1 MKIYT
6 FLILIFM
13 FFWQPWSAASVHGLT
28 ADEVIG
34 NVNNQLRIDATAK
47 VAMKIKEDEEVIE
60 TKNLDLL
67 MNVKEGK
74 EFVKGKIFEPANRR
88 GMLTITWKGG
98 RVSIK
103 HIEMGR
109 GKERKISARLK
120 NSFLG
125 SGMSYVEIRALE
137 DIENY
142 EYSWLSENTIKAIS
156 KNTGMTVYWK
166 RILTVER
173 KEDGLWVINH
183 VKYYNKKD
191 RLVKVRE
198 NKDFVKV
205 YNGWRPREIVV
216 KKEKSIYTTTMELNW
231 ESPTVFD

>member
-6 FLILIFM
+6 FILIFVCLC
-13 FFWQPWSAASVHGLT
+13 QPWSAASSHGLT

-34 NVNNQLRIDATAK
+34 NINNQLRIDATAK
-47 VAMKIKEDEEVIE
+47 VVMKIKEGEEVIE
-60 TKNLDLL
+60 TKRLDLL
-67 MNVKEGK
+67 MKVKEDK
-74 EFVKGKIFEPANRR
+74 EFVKGKISEPANRR
-88 GMLTITWKGG
+88 GTLTITWKGG

-109 GKERKISARLK
+109 GKERKISARLN

-137 DIENY
+137 DTENY
-142 EYSWLSENTIKAIS
+142 KYSWLSENTIKAIS
-156 KNTGMTVYWK
+156 KNTGMTVHWK
-166 RILTVER
+166 RILTVEK

-183 VKYYNKKD
+183 VKYYNERA
-191 RLVKVRE
+191 RLDKVRE
-198 NKDFVKV
+198 NLDFVKA
-205 YNGWRPREIVV
+205 YNGWRPRKIIM

-231 ESPTVFD
+231 KSPTVFD